1 MSSNETEKETQ
12 KIAKKVK
19 ITTID
24 PDEEPKTYI
33 NFYCCKLSLNI
44 LFTLSYVT
52 AAVLLNILNRV
63 VFYTYH
69 FNKYNFTYTL
79 LQQLFCIVFF
89 YIVSHKSE
97 TFKSQAGEI
106 SFNDFLELKFYYI
119 TFAIIFIL
127 NALFIFYGT
136 QMIVNAAMFQ
146 TLRKLVLV
154 IVYFID
160 LCSGSKKITA
170 FASLCVFLVTFGGLL
185 TGFDTFSRDYFGIF
199 ITMVSNMI
207 NVAYNKFTESFRR
220 RTGVSNLKLLVYNSY
235 LAGPILFSFIFITG
249 EYYKVYNFFNEKLY
263 LSGENKPEGSF
274 FGFALSTFICCA
286 LVIVLN
292 SSFFMSNE
300 KNTSLFTI
308 LFSHTK
314 DLFTSIL
321 SYFFLA
327 GNEFTVK
334 IALGLIISTT
344 GGVMFSSKSICDNML
359 TGREKKNPNLDSPK
373 SELKIETQVID
384 IKNVTPSEDKSN
396 IEVMDSE

>member
-1 MSSNETEKETQ
+1 MSSNEKDKD
-12 KIAKKVK
+12 KIDKPIK
-19 ITTID
+19 ISD

-33 NFYCCKLSLNI
+33 NFYFCKLSLNI

-89 YIVSHKSE
+89 FIVSHKSE

-106 SFNDFLELKFYYI
+106 SFNDFLKLKYYYI
-119 TFAIIFIL
+119 TFAIIFIA
-127 NALFIFYGT
+127 NALLIFYGT
-136 QMIVNAAMFQ
+136 QLIVNAAMFQ

-160 LCSGSKKITA
+160 LFWGIKKITP
-170 FASLCVFLVTFGGLL
+170 FTSLCVFLVTFGGLL
-185 TGFDTFSRDYFGIF
+185 TGVDTFSRDYIGIA
-199 ITMVSNMI
+199 ITMLSNLV
-207 NVAYNKFTESFRR
+207 NVAYNKFTELFRR

-235 LAGPILFSFIFITG
+235 LAGPILFIFIFITG
-249 EYYKVYNFFNEKLY
+249 EYRGLILFFTEEKY
-263 LSGENKPEGSF
+263 LSKDKTEGSF
-274 FGFALSTFICCA
+274 FGFAFSTFLCCT

-308 LFSHTK
+308 LLSHTK

-327 GNEFTVK
+327 GNEFTIK

-344 GGVMFSSKSICDNML
+344 GGVMYSSKSICDNL
-359 TGREKKNPNLDSPK
+359 ITGDGKQKVQTTIGSPRNN
-373 SELKIETQVID
+373 SSNTTSVE
-384 IKNVTPSEDKSN
+384 IKNINAIEMTEETPEN
-396 IEVMDSE
+396 E

>member
-1 MSSNETEKETQ
+1 MSSGETEREMRNIQ
-12 KIAKKVK
+12 KKVK
-19 ITTID
+19 ITTTA
-24 PDEEPKTYI
+24 PDEEPKTYV

-52 AAVLLNILNRV
+52 CAVLLNILNRV

-79 LQQLFCIVFF
+79 LQQIFCIVFF

-106 SFNDFLELKFYYI
+106 SFRDFLQLKQYYI

-160 LCSGSKKITA
+160 LFSGSKKITI
-170 FASLCVFLVTFGGLL
+170 FTSICVFLVTFGGIL
-185 TGFDTFSRDYFGIF
+185 TGVDTFSRDYFGIF
-199 ITMVSNMI
+199 ITMISNMI

-235 LAGPILFSFIFITG
+235 LAGPILFSLIFISG
-249 EYYKVYNFFNEKLY
+249 EHNKVYTFFTEKLY
-263 LSGENKPEGSF
+263 LSGENKTEGSF
-274 FGFALSTFICCA
+274 SGFAFSTFLCCA

-308 LFSHTK
+308 LLSHTK

-334 IALGLIISTT
+334 IALGLLISTT
-344 GGVMFSSKSICDNML
+344 GGVMFSSKSICDNMI

-373 SELKIETQVID
+373 NELKNEPQIVE
-384 IKNVTPSEDKSN
+384 IKNAQNDEKTN
-396 IEVMDSE
+396 IEVIDDE

>member
-1 MSSNETEKETQ
+1 MSSGETEREIG
-12 KIAKKVK
+12 KIQRKVK
-19 ITTID
+19 ITTTD
-24 PDEEPKTYI
+24 PDEEPKTYV

-52 AAVLLNILNRV
+52 CAVLLNILNRV

-79 LQQLFCIVFF
+79 LQQIFCIVFF

-106 SFNDFLELKFYYI
+106 SFRDFLQLKQYYI

-160 LCSGSKKITA
+160 LFSGSKKITI
-170 FASLCVFLVTFGGLL
+170 FTSICVFLVTFGGIL
-185 TGFDTFSRDYFGIF
+185 TGVDTFSRDYFGIF
-199 ITMVSNMI
+199 ITMISNMI

-235 LAGPILFSFIFITG
+235 ISGPCLFALIFLTG
-249 EYYKVYNFFNEKLY
+249 EYKKLY
-263 LSGENKPEGSF
+263 TYFSEQLYLTGVNQEEGSF
-274 FGFALSTFICCA
+274 FGFVFFTGLSCS
-286 LVIVLN
+286 LVIILN

-300 KNTSLFTI
+300 KNSSMFTI
-308 LFSHTK
+308 LLANTK

-321 SYFFLA
+321 SYFFLT
-327 GNEFTVK
+327 GNKFTVN
-334 IALGLIISTT
+334 IVLGLLVSTT
-344 GGVMFSSKSICDNML
+344 GAVMFSSKSICDNMI
-359 TGREKKNPNLDSPK
+359 TGEQKAEISNANIPPQVV
-373 SELKIETQVID
+373 EIKIEENQD
-384 IKNVTPSEDKSN
+384 N
-396 IEVMDSE
+396 

>member
-1 MSSNETEKETQ
+1 MSELEKIKTN
-12 KIAKKVK
+12 
-19 ITTID
+19 TTKFSD
-24 PDEEPKTYI
+24 PEEEPKTYI

-44 LFTLSYVT
+44 IFTLSYVT
-52 AAVLLNILNRV
+52 AAVLLNILLRV

-89 YIVSHKSE
+89 FIVSHKSE
-97 TFKSQAGEI
+97 TFKSKAGEI
-106 SFNDFLELKFYYI
+106 SFNDFLRLKYYYI
-119 TFAIIFIL
+119 SFSIIFIL
-127 NALFIFYGT
+127 NVMTIFYGT
-136 QMIVNAAMFQ
+136 QLIVNAAMFQ

-160 LCSGSKKITA
+160 LFCGYKKITC
-170 FASLCVFLVTFGGLL
+170 FTSICVFMVTIGGLL
-185 TGFDTFSRDYFGIF
+185 SGIDTFSRDYFGIAV
-199 ITMVSNMI
+199 TMVSNII
-207 NVAYNKFTESFRR
+207 NVAYNKFTELFKRK
-220 RTGVSNLKLLVYNSY
+220 TGVSNLKLLVYNSY
-235 LAGPILFSFIFITG
+235 LAGPILFASIFITG
-249 EYYKVYNFFNEKLY
+249 EYKKLILYFKEEGY
-263 LSGENKPEGSF
+263 LSGENKTEGSF
-274 FGFALSTFICCA
+274 FGFAFTTFLCCS

-308 LFSHTK
+308 LLSHTK

-344 GGVMFSSKSICDNML
+344 GGVMFSSKSICDNMI
-359 TGREKKNPNLDSPK
+359 TGESNMNSNEEGKERRNMP
-373 SELKIETQVID
+373 ETQ
-384 IKNVTPSEDKSN
+384 N
-396 IEVMDSE
+396 IESKNFTPVETVIENSNSENNDS